1 MTAKG
6 MLPLL
11 LTTSVSLLMFVAYR
25 SHFLQR
31 TSRLLTILIVGS
43 LHVAKQCVFER
54 VGDPAWFCYNEAH
67 YTANLC
73 SLPAPVLSLALRRVT
88 GKSLRTKTSAVY
100 ALISHF
106 LSVRSEYLHLMI
118 SDSWRSRSRS
128 LSLRG
133 VSGLE
138 GS

>member
-31 TSRLLTILIVGS
+31 TSRLLPILIVGS
-43 LHVAKQCVFER
+43 LHVAKHS
-54 VGDPAWFCYNEAH
+54 AYLNEMVTQHGSITMKH

-73 SLPAPVLSLALRRVT
+73 SLSASILSSALRRVT
-88 GKSLRTKTSAVY
+88 GKSLRTKNSAIY
-100 ALISHF
+100 ALVSHF
-106 LSVRSEYLHLMI
+106 RIVRSLGI
-118 SDSWRSRSRS
+118 CFA
-128 LSLRG
+128 
-133 VSGLE
+133 
-138 GS
+138 